1 MDGIITFCAQYLII
15 GVALV
20 YAYIFFK
27 LPANQ
32 RKQFIA
38 VTLLALIIAAI
49 LDKLAGKV
57 YYDPRPFVS
66 HNVRPLFPHG
76 ADNGFPSDHTL
87 FSTTIA
93 AVLYFY
99 RKKFAAIAFVLA
111 VVIGSARVAAHVHS
125 PNDIIGGLV
134 LGAIA
139 GWIGYYLGIRFVP
152 ARKSKDA

>member
-15 GVALV
+15 AVALV
-20 YAYIFFK
+20 YVYIFFK
-27 LPANQ
+27 LSPKS

-38 VTLLALIIAAI
+38 VTVAALVIAAI
-49 LDKLAGKV
+49 LDKLAGAL

-66 HNVRPLFPHG
+66 HSVKPLFAHG

-111 VVIGSARVAAHVHS
+111 VIIGSARVAAHVHS
-125 PNDIIGGLV
+125 PIDIIGGLV

-139 GWIGYYLGIRFVP
+139 GWAGYRLAVRFVP
-152 ARKSKDA
+152 LSKKSD